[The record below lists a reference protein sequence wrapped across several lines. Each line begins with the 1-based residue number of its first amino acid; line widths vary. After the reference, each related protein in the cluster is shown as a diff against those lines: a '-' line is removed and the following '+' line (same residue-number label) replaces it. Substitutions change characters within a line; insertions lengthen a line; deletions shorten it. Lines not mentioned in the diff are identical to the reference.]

1 MRFSTLVVLL
11 CLPILL
17 LSCGSDVP
25 PQEQLDP
32 GDEVTPDV
40 PTGEA
45 DGRVTPVA
53 QLPNTLSLT
62 AAGGTAE
69 ADGYRL
75 RFTLSAPIQAN
86 AAENE
91 AYRLNSTISIQAQ

>member
-1 MRFSTLVVLL
+1 
-11 CLPILL
+11 
-17 LSCGSDVP
+17 
-25 PQEQLDP
+25 
-32 GDEVTPDV
+32 
-40 PTGEA
+40 
-45 DGRVTPVA
+45 VA